1 MALAPLTWR
10 MLPPVTVVTPNTIH
24 TLLDAIYSAGS
35 SLVYADGENR
45 TLSVNTKWTWYLDNT
60 ATPNTGSTTAVYA
73 EPPSVGSA
81 MGQKIIVCGSVA
93 SPASTLRYQ
102 KEATTYVASRP
113 LVGIAKSA
121 GTYTHWTD
129 AVSSSAT
136 STPFT
141 SGEFSGYSTTG
152 DIGTAAYTTVY
163 MYESQEA
170 VAVFAVVAG
179 VVRMAFIA
187 GAFIDCF
194 STNTINVETD
204 GRIYGLTSL
213 KNTTAGMDVS
223 FLSTAASANPLFVGN
238 GTALNTNCFFFIPAL
253 ATTKN
258 AARLTTFSS
267 SLGTFT
273 APNGNIPLIPIQLNY
288 QASGNYA
295 GQLREIFATRPTIL
309 GNTVRDG
316 ASVDKGYIAGYSNTT
331 AGHAIL
337 FKK

>member
-1 MALAPLTWR
+1 MALTPLTWR
-10 MLPPVTVVTPNTIH
+10 MLPPVTVTTPNSIH
-24 TLLDAIYSAGS
+24 TLLDAIYAAGTS
-35 SLVYADGENR
+35 SVYADAEDR
-45 TLSVNTKWTWYLDNT
+45 TVSVNTKWSWFLDNT

-73 EPPSVGSA
+73 TPPAVGSA

-93 SPASTLRYQ
+93 APASTLRYQ

-141 SGEFSGYSTTG
+141 SGEFSGYATTG
-152 DIGTAAYTTVY
+152 DLGTAAYATVY

-170 VAVFAVVAG
+170 IAVFAVVSG

-194 STNTINVETD
+194 STNTLNVETD

-223 FLSTAASANPLFVGN
+223 FLSTAANINPLFMGN
-238 GTALNTNCFFFIPAL
+238 GTALNTNCFFFIPGL

-258 AARLTTFSS
+258 GMRLTTFSS

-273 APNGNIPLIPIQLNY
+273 APNGNIPLVPIQLNY
-288 QASGNYA
+288 QATGNYA
-295 GQLREIFATRPTIL
+295 GQLREIFATRPGIL
-309 GNTVRDG
+309 GNTVNDG
-316 ASVDKGYIAGYSNTT
+316 TADKGYLAGYSSAA
-331 AGHAIL
+331 AGHTIL
-337 FKK
+337 LKK